1 MRPMPNSVRHPPN
14 SNSPRGTNVNSPK
27 AQYWRPAHRGP
38 KLSDASGRLLCNSKR
53 GPGFSRRGKLGGPFC
68 GLLCTRKRGAVL
80 VWLAFLFWSGRALLA
95 GGRRPRPTTD
105 GLDDHRLFARRLCA
119 KTPRI
124 LRSATVGSVRRGGP
138 WGFGPAFCCPIC
150 RFSSGTWRSEHFLIR
165 VVFVVFAFVGGGV
178 PLVGR
183 SSVSEKCVCLA
194 NSWPFVGCRVC
205 GLGSSS
211 ISPCVS
217 RARRPKFPGLRA
229 SAKTHFLDF
238 VVTHPPTPRER
249 GEIPSGRKG
258 SKDAFSKRVAGF
270 QRAARARPRTPV
282 CQRKTTK
289 HSAEAERSRRIK
301 GCFCGSFQSGRVFG
315 RL

>member
-1 MRPMPNSVRHPPN
+1 MVRFAAFFALE
-14 SNSPRGTNVNSPK
+14 NV
-27 AQYWRPAHRGP
+27 GP
-38 KLSDASGRLLCNSKR
+38 C
-53 GPGFSRRGKLGGPFC
+53 
-68 GLLCTRKRGAVL
+68 
-80 VWLAFLFWSGRALLA
+80 WSGWLFCSGLA
-95 GGRRPRPTTD
+95 APFWPAVGGRARQRTVLMTTGFLRVVCVPKPREFCVPP
-105 GLDDHRLFARRLCA
+105 LW
-119 KTPRI
+119 
-124 LRSATVGSVRRGGP
+124 GSGRRGGP

-238 VVTHPPTPRER
+238 VVTHPPTPPER

-258 SKDAFSKRVAGF
+258 SKDARSPIHVHV
-270 QRAARARPRTPV
+270 RARRARAPPYPRLS
-282 CQRKTTK
+282 QEDK